1 MEPNAHA
8 GASRSAR
15 DTQGPARRDP
25 PPNSVGGGAGRGRQ
39 GSPPPHGGRAPPS
52 PHRGGGEGSV
62 PNGSTCEPNKY
73 AQKWRSSDWGVR
85 YPKAPPRT
93 AREGFLTEGAS
104 PPPRRQVPSGAAPR
118 RRRPEVEK
126 EESERGRRRA
136 LGRGSCGHGGR
147 ASHAPFLRSPRAL
160 RAKPTS
166 PTRLYPPDATTT
178 SSGERPPEA
187 QSSWGREA
195 TTPARPRAPEET
207 TRCVPGAP
215 LRTR

>member
-1 MEPNAHA
+1 MSPTRTRAL
-8 GASRSAR
+8 
-15 DTQGPARRDP
+15 PARPETRRARPDGTLP
-25 PPNSVGGGAGRGRQ
+25 QTRWGEARAAVGKEAPRRTA
-39 GSPPPHGGRAPPS
+39 GGRPL

-166 PTRLYPPDATTT
+166 PTRLYPPT
-178 SSGERPPEA
+178 RQPPA
-187 QSSWGREA
+187 AGNAPRKHSQAGDGR
-195 TTPARPRAPEET
+195 RQRQLGLG
-207 TRCVPGAP
+207 RLRRQPGAYQGH
-215 LRTR
+215 R